1 MTAAGADAP
10 ALSAKRDFW
19 TADELYTDYLADF
32 GDSGQ
37 ACYVDY
43 RIHAGPA
50 LPDVP
55 RTLGKPWKKAV
66 IAIDASGSMQGRV
79 GRVRKMSAAKAATR
93 AFFKSVPS
101 NVEIGLLAFGHQG
114 SNKEQDKT
122 MSCAGVE
129 TLVDVS
135 RVDRRKLGQALE
147 GLQAKGWTP
156 LAAAITQAGASFKA
170 EASKEGEQVI
180 FVVSDGLETCGGD
193 PAAAARAVHES
204 GAKTVV
210 NIIGFD
216 VPKKDHLVLEQVARA
231 GGGVFTYASSQ
242 QELEEHLRVSY
253 VNREKKAAYETAA
266 LQVKNENM
274 RQALSASNHAN
285 TCVSDIINRE
295 STQFLDITHRMVES
309 GQTDVQSARDA
320 YVELKARHDAMNADV
335 QAYRDQAKAEL
346 AEMNARIDADR
357 ERVTAA
363 YGESSR

>member
-1 MTAAGADAP
+1 MMAAGADTP

-19 TADELYTDYLADF
+19 TADDLYTDYLADF

-79 GRVRKMSAAKAATR
+79 GSLRKMNAAKAATR
-93 AFFKSVPS
+93 AFLKSVPS
-101 NVEIGLLAFGHQG
+101 NADVGLLAFGHQG
-114 SNKEQDKT
+114 SNKEQDKA

-129 TLVDVS
+129 TLADVS

-156 LAAAITQAGASFKA
+156 LAAAITQAGASFKTGTG
-170 EASKEGEQVI
+170 KEGEQVI

-193 PAAAARAVHES
+193 PVAAARTVHES
-204 GAKTVV
+204 GAKAVV

-216 VPKKDHLVLEQVARA
+216 VSEKDRQTLEQVAQA
-231 GGGVFTYASSQ
+231 GGGVFTHASSQ
-242 QELEEHLRVSY
+242 QELEERLRVSY
-253 VNREKKAAYETAA
+253 ADQEKKAAYETAA
-266 LQVKNENM
+266 LQVKNENTQ
-274 RQALSASNHAN
+274 QALSASNHAN
-285 TCVSDIINRE
+285 TCVLDIINHE
-295 STQFLDITHRMVES
+295 SAQFLDITHRMVES

-320 YVELKARHDAMNADV
+320 YVELKARHDAMHADM

-346 AEMNARIDADR
+346 AEMNAHIDADR
-357 ERVTAA
+357 ERVQAA
-363 YGESSR
+363 YGEPSH